1 MAMGIIVTGFT
12 LFGML
17 ALVIL
22 DASLEE
28 PTQAQSRMVKSKPRT
43 RVAHATAE
51 ARTHKRA
58 A

>member
-1 MAMGIIVTGFT
+1 MDMGIVVTGFT
-12 LFGML
+12 LFGMMAL
-17 ALVIL
+17 AIFNE
-22 DASLEE
+22 SLEE
-28 PTQAQSRMVKSKPRT
+28 PTQAQPRVVKSKPRT

>member
-28 PTQAQSRMVKSKPRT
+28 PTQENQAKPRP
-43 RVAHATAE
+43 RARMPRQAAE
-51 ARTHKRA
+51 TRTHKRA

>member
-1 MAMGIIVTGFT
+1 MAMGIVVTGFT

-22 DASLEE
+22 DAALEE
-28 PTQAQSRMVKSKPRT
+28 PTQDRAAKPKPRA
-43 RVAHATAE
+43 RVAHTA
-51 ARTHKRA
+51 AYTHPRKKA

>member
-1 MAMGIIVTGFT
+1 MDMGIVVTGFT
-12 LFGML
+12 LFGMMAL
-17 ALVIL
+17 AIFNE
-22 DASLEE
+22 SLEE
-28 PTQAQSRMVKSKPRT
+28 PTQAQPRMVKSKLRT